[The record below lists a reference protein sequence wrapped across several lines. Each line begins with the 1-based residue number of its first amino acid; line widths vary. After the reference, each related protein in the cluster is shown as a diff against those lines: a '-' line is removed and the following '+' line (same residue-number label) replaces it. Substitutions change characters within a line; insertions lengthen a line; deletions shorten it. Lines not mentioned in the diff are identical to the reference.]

1 MGQAA
6 SITFSNKSNILYDID
21 DFSSRFK
28 KATMST
34 ISVPMVIVAFPILNA
49 YKFSEHEYTGVKMVD
64 STIGGLLGVVGWP
77 LSPFVAF
84 WSAYQTIFTEGPN
97 KSIEVSEE
105 TKLMVRKA
113 IGLDCDNFYN
123 IAVVGAAGTGKSSLV
138 NGILGYPDTDR
149 YAAAINEAGKKIN
162 EPRGYRHPDLRRMI
176 LWDMPGAGTTLHNSA
191 TYFEDNYLKA
201 FDSLIIVTAERLQS
215 IDLDIALKAQE
226 HHIPV
231 LFVRNRC
238 DQSLNSKISRY
249 TQDPSTRDLDVNT
262 IWAKA
267 VGELVKEVRKTVF
280 KQLKENK
287 ISAKRLFLLSAWSLR
302 DLMASVNHPN
312 YLKEDVRLIDEQ
324 RFIQALMDAVLKKR
338 KAPVRQNSTT
348 YSSASSSSTS
358 SNDSGIHMMK
368 SPKQQQQRVMVQP

>member
-1 MGQAA
+1 M
-6 SITFSNKSNILYDID
+6 FN
-21 DFSSRFK
+21 
-28 KATMST
+28 
-34 ISVPMVIVAFPILNA
+34 
-49 YKFSEHEYTGVKMVD
+49 
-64 STIGGLLGVVGWP
+64 
-77 LSPFVAF
+77 
-84 WSAYQTIFTEGPN
+84 EGPTT
-97 KSIEVSEE
+97 SLQVTEE
-105 TKLMVRKA
+105 TKFLVRRA

-149 YAAAINEAGKKIN
+149 YAATINEAGGN
-162 EPRGYRHPDLRRMI
+162 TTSEPRGYRHPDLRRMI
-176 LWDMPGAGTTLHNSA
+176 LWDMPGAGTSTSKEA

-201 FDSLIIVTAERLQS
+201 FDSLIIVTAERLQK
-215 IDLDIALKAQE
+215 IDLDIAAKAQE

-238 DQSLNSKISRY
+238 DQSLNSKIERFQQQKDTDS
-249 TQDPSTRDLDVNT
+249 NT

-267 VGELVKEVRKTVF
+267 VGELVKEVRRTVF

-302 DLMASVNHPN
+302 DLMATVNHPN

-338 KAPVRQNSTT
+338 KRKATT
-348 YSSASSSSTS
+348 QLPKPCRTTTLNREQSATS
-358 SNDSGIHMMK
+358 SNSGDSGIIMMNHQK
-368 SPKQQQQRVMVQP
+368 STKQVIRP